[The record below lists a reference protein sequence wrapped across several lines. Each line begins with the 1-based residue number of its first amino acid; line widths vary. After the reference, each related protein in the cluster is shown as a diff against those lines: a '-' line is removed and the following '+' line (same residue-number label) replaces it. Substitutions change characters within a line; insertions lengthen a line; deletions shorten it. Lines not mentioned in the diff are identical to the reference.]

1 MGFVG
6 CCGGVRGGDGFWIGL
21 GLGLDLYFWR
31 SVNLEMGIV
40 FIYWVDA
47 GRPNAF
53 FWRDGRL
60 VGVGG
65 GVGS

>member
-1 MGFVG
+1 MGMGF
-6 CCGGVRGGDGFWIGL
+6 GL
-21 GLGLDLYFWR
+21 GWGWGWIYFWR
-31 SVNLEMGIV
+31 SVNLEMGFV